1 MTQVTVHRDDGHTPQ
16 RQIRCIFRGFNEENQ
31 PRGNFSAL
39 TNSFFDLARQF
50 FDIFRLFD
58 HGKR

>member
-1 MTQVTVHRDDGHTPQ
+1 MTPVTVQCDDDHTPQ
-16 RQIRCIFRGFNEENQ
+16 RQIRYIFRKFNEEIQ
-31 PRGNFSAL
+31 PRGNFSTL
-39 TNSFFDLARQF
+39 TNAFFDLARQF